1 MAAIAQILQEVD
13 SANAFF
19 ENRTSSQ
26 PGNDVT
32 LKDNFTKTIIKQ
44 INACKASGKAEAIG
58 VQDKIKHKSPNGP
71 GLVRIQSAI
80 DAKFGDSTNDSEKKG
95 IIQQQKLQSHW
106 KWYTAED

>member
-13 SANAFF
+13 NANAFF

-32 LKDNFTKTIIKQ
+32 LKNNLRETIIKQ
-44 INACKASGKAEAIG
+44 INACKAFAKAEAIA
-58 VQDKIKHKSPNGP
+58 VQDKLEHKNPYGP

-80 DAKFGDSTNDSEKKG
+80 DAKLSDFRNDSEKKI
-95 IIQQQKLQSHW
+95 IIQKQKLQSS
-106 KWYTAED
+106 

>member
-1 MAAIAQILQEVD
+1 MYGQATQLRRSRCNVSISLVVVSTAAVAQILQEVD

-44 INACKASGKAEAIG
+44 INACKAFAKAEAIA
-58 VQDKIKHKSPNGP
+58 VQDKLKHKNPYGP

-80 DAKFGDSTNDSEKKG
+80 EGSK
-95 IIQQQKLQSHW
+95 H
-106 KWYTAED
+106 